1 MAYLNPAQL
10 VAQRNA
16 HIIYTQII
24 ICIYI
29 YAYAHIIY
37 ILHTYIY
44 SFPPDKLL
52 QSEWR

>member
-16 HIIYTQII
+16 HIIYIHKLLYV
-24 ICIYI
+24 YI
-29 YAYAHIIY
+29 YMLMHILY